1 MLDWKEY
8 IESNPNVLYGK
19 PVIKNSRIPVDLIL
33 EKLAEG
39 DTIGDLLDAYNNLTS
54 EHIKACFAFA
64 SETVK
69 NEIILSKAS

>member
-39 DTIGDLLDAYNNLTS
+39 DTVEDLLEAYHNLTA

-64 SETVK
+64 AETVK
-69 NEIILSKAS
+69 NEVILSKA